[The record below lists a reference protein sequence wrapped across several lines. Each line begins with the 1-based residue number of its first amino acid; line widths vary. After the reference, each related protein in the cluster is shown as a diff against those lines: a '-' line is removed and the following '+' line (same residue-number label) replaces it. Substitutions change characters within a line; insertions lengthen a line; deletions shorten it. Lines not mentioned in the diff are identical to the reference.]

1 MTQLLPLELPCIS
14 SYYKCKR
21 KHWCFTYAQ
30 HTYLSNANTVSGCY
44 YSSFSLI
51 SVFPHSCCSSPV
63 SRCNR
68 LQSVASER
76 LLTTEAVNEQQLLK
90 AAFHPR
96 GNRET
101 QGFIFISW
109 LWHFK
114 RIWEQDCMIS
124 DLKLLET
131 HIQIKILE
139 MACSEIT
146 SEEGEQTRLFCLF
159 HEGGK
164 MLLITALLI
173 HVYHT

>member
-1 MTQLLPLELPCIS
+1 MTQVLPLKLPCIS
-14 SYYKCKR
+14 PYYECKQ

-51 SVFPHSCCSSPV
+51 RVFPHSCCSSPV

-68 LQSVASER
+68 LQSVASES

-90 AAFHPR
+90 AAFHPQ
-96 GNRET
+96 GNWET
-101 QGFIFISW
+101 RGFIFISW

-124 DLKLLET
+124 DLKPLET
-131 HIQIKILE
+131 HIQMKILE
-139 MACSEIT
+139 MACSEIK
-146 SEEGEQTRLFCLF
+146 SEEGKQTRLFCLF
-159 HEGGK
+159 HEGGT
-164 MLLITALLI
+164 MLLITALSI
-173 HVYHT
+173 HVYHR